1 MLPQSQ
7 FDQGLPPV
15 GAGLVSPA
23 CYDASPRA
31 MRLRTVGWAAKRYV
45 DMLYVT
51 GLDRATADAH
61 FRPRMTPVPGDL
73 ATTPEADVTALQAA
87 IAGGRFTVT
96 GNDATRNV
104 AVTWADPEFGDV
116 TAHAEAHPGYGGILL
131 GEKTKPDFTPAPL
144 ARPSAA
150 PLWDHAA
157 PPPSAALAKAAD
169 ALFAGSPGIYG
180 VLLATPERL
189 LFERYSS
196 FGGADRVTPSWS
208 MTKSI
213 TGTIIGRLLHKGWL
227 RSVYDRAIPPLWA
240 DPRGIHAGI
249 TLDDLLRMRSGL
261 AMPIQHADGS
271 TTLGFEN
278 ALVYQQAG
286 DAFDTAQRGIPA
298 TQPGAVYRYINAG
311 PNVLG
316 AIIRAEIEQRG
327 LPYPATLYGLL
338 ADRIGMQSYQ
348 HSADSTGN
356 MIASGAGFA
365 TLRDYARLGVLYLQ
379 DGVWQG
385 ERILPEGWVSY
396 ALSPSHIGTDYAGS
410 FWTNQHARFPS
421 LPRDT
426 AWATGLSDQRV
437 IIMRGA
443 NMIAVVTNENDFP
456 LNLGDLDRFLATG
469 IGV

>member
-1 MLPQSQ
+1 MPTQAT
-7 FDQGLPPV
+7 FDHGVPPA
-15 GAGLVSPA
+15 GAGLVAPA

-31 MRLRTVGWAAKRYV
+31 MRQRSVGWAAKRYV

-51 GLDRATADAH
+51 GLDRSTADAH
-61 FRPRMTPVPGDL
+61 FRPRMTPLPGDL
-73 ATTPEADVTALQAA
+73 ASQPEADDAALRTA
-87 IAGGRFTVT
+87 IAAGRFTVT
-96 GNDATRNV
+96 GDDATRHV
-104 AVTWADPEFGDV
+104 TVTWADPEFGDV

-131 GEKTKPDFTPAPL
+131 GEQTRPDFTPTPL
-144 ARPSAA
+144 SRPTAA

-157 PPPSAALAKAAD
+157 PPPDAALAKAAD
-169 ALFAGSPGIYG
+169 ALFAGSPGLYG
-180 VLLATPERL
+180 VLLATPERV

-213 TGTIIGRLLHKGWL
+213 TGTLIGRLLHMGWL
-227 RSVYDRAIPPLWA
+227 RSVYDRAIPPLWS

-261 AMPIQHADGS
+261 AMPVLHADGS

-286 DAFDTAQRGIPA
+286 DAFTTAQRGIPA
-298 TQPGAVYRYINAG
+298 TRPGVVYRYINAG

-316 AIIRAEIEQRG
+316 AVIRGEIERRG

-338 ADRIGMQSYQ
+338 ADKIGMSSYQ
-348 HSADSTGN
+348 HSADRTGN

-365 TLRDYARLGVLYLQ
+365 TARDYARLGVLYLQ

-396 ALSPSHIGTDYAGS
+396 ALSSSHTGTNYAAS
-410 FWTNQHARFPS
+410 FWTNQDAMFPS
-421 LPRDT
+421 LPADT
-426 AWATGLSDQRV
+426 AWATGLSDQRI

-443 NMIAVVTNENDFP
+443 NMVAVVTNENDFA